1 MIDPAPTASLS
12 MRIIRAAALA
22 VLAASPV
29 AAQSRATDSTATSW
43 SYDSENAR
51 FIAEVV
57 ATGLK
62 APVSFAFL
70 PDGLM
75 LAADRP
81 TGQLL
86 LVDLGTGVMT
96 PVLGVPPVHGKVD
109 GGLLEVVVHPDY
121 QRNGWIYIAYASEDS
136 AGNGLVVFRAHLHA
150 GVLEDRQDLFAAQ
163 PRIANSNEF
172 GARLVLDSGY
182 LYVSVGQRDTPLL
195 AQDLGSDL
203 GKIIRLYDNG
213 HVPRDNPFTGRK
225 GARPEIWAYGVRN
238 PVGLAVNPWTGALWE
253 HEHGPR
259 GGDEVNIIQRGK
271 NYGWP
276 VIGYGIEYDGKLVGD
291 GITHAAGMEQPIYYW
306 VPDIAPTGMIF
317 YTGKAFPGW
326 RSSAFIGALVRGRL
340 VRLAVDGGRVL
351 HEERLMED
359 RPWKVRAVQQGPD
372 GFLYL
377 GVIGSEGGMIIRIR
391 PLEGGNAHPR

>member
-1 MIDPAPTASLS
+1 MRFRFSALVLSFAASL
-12 MRIIRAAALA
+12 
-22 VLAASPV
+22 

-43 SYDSENAR
+43 TYDSENAR
-51 FIAEVV
+51 FVAEVV
-57 ATGLK
+57 ASGLK
-62 APVSFAFL
+62 APVSFSFL
-70 PDGLM
+70 PDGRM

-81 TGQLL
+81 TGQLFI
-86 LVDLGTGVMT
+86 VDVTTGSML
-96 PVLGVPPVHGKVD
+96 PVVGVPPVHGKVD
-109 GGLLEVVVHPDY
+109 GGLLEVLVHPDY
-121 QRNGWIYIAYASEDS
+121 KRNGWIYIAYASEDS
-136 AGNGLVVFRAHLHA
+136 AGNGLVVFRARLHGEA
-150 GVLEDRQDLFAAQ
+150 LEEHQVLFTAR

-172 GARLVLDSGY
+172 GARLVLDDGY
-182 LYVSVGQRDTPLL
+182 LYVSVGQRNTPSV

-203 GKIIRLYDNG
+203 GKILRLYENG
-213 HVPRDNPFTGRK
+213 SVPRDNPYAGRV

-238 PVGLAVNPWTGALWE
+238 PVGLAKNPWTGALWE

-259 GGDEVNIIQRGK
+259 GGDEVNIIERGK

-291 GITHAAGMEQPIYYW
+291 GITHAKGFEQPIYYW
-306 VPDIAPTGMIF
+306 VPDIAPTGLIF

-326 RSSAFIGALVRGRL
+326 RSSAFIGALVRGKL
-340 VRLAVDGGRVL
+340 VRLAVDGDRVQ

-377 GVIGSEGGMIIRIR
+377 GVIGSDGGMIIRIR